1 MVTSDILNKAG
12 TEESAESMK
21 TTEAAETTRSL
32 ESQETRGDPGMGN
45 QTTSSPG
52 R

>member
-1 MVTSDILNKAG
+1 MFTSDIFNKAG
-12 TEESAESMK
+12 TEESAETLK

-32 ESQETRGDPGMGN
+32 ESQETSADPGMGN
-45 QTTSSPG
+45 QTTASPG